1 MPLKRESLERQLR
14 AAQEV
19 LDGVKK
25 QLLDKGVAEADLKKQ
40 PAYRDAHGDLRTV
53 KRRLEVVADK
63 ESLAAAAAVA
73 SEEE

>member
-25 QLLDKGVAEADLKKQ
+25 QLLDKGVSEENLKKQ

-63 ESLAAAAAVA
+63 ESLAAAAS